1 MSARAHDTPP
11 RRASAASPRE
21 AASRPSLEPGR
32 SPFVRGALAGCF
44 FLSGATSLL
53 LEVVW
58 VKQSS
63 YLLGG
68 TLYAVATVVAAFMGG
83 LCLGSAA
90 AGRRGGTVRR
100 PLAAYAGL
108 QLLLGVCGIGSIPV
122 F

>member
-1 MSARAHDTPP
+1 MSAKTHDTP
-11 RRASAASPRE
+11 RRTSAALPRK
-21 AASRPSLEPGR
+21 AAARPSPDPR
-32 SPFVRGALAGCF
+32 PAPPVPGALAGCF

-63 YLLGG
+63 YLFGG

-90 AGRRGGTVRR
+90 ARRWGGVVRR
-100 PLAAYAGL
+100 RLAAYAVL
-108 QLLLGVCGIGSIPV
+108 QL
-122 F
+122 